1 MRSLKTSFKLATV
14 LCSALLLSCA
24 EMRGMQVGGYDLTPL
39 ADAGEK
45 LAKSTAATPEQEES
59 EIGRHMAGTLLGA
72 SPLDRSAQRQR
83 YVNRVGRWLTLH
95 SSRPH
100 LNWKF
105 GVMADA
111 DVNAFAAPGG
121 YIFVTEGLLDMLDSE
136 AELAGVLA
144 HEIGHVTQ
152 KHHLAAVRSNNLLGA
167 AIDVGAFLGDAATG
181 GQASA
186 QQREFASRVVNAS
199 KQLYARGLDKG
210 DEYEADQE
218 ALRLM
223 TLAGYDPYAFVAV
236 MQKLEAR
243 TGKDSAMALLLQ
255 THPRPA
261 DRLRAMDKSLASMDV
276 PGNLA
281 TLENR
286 FRRELR

>member
-1 MRSLKTSFKLATV
+1 MKQLKPAIRLAT
-14 LCSALLLSCA
+14 ALSTILLMSCA
-24 EMRGMQVGGYDLTPL
+24 EMRGMNVGGYDLTPL
-39 ADAGEK
+39 ASAGEK
-45 LAKSTAATPEQEES
+45 LAKSTTATPEQEEN

-72 SPLDRSAQRQR
+72 SPLARNGQHQR

-95 SSRPH
+95 SNRPH
-100 LNWKF
+100 LDWHF
-105 GVMADA
+105 GVLADN

-121 YIFVTEGLLDMLDSE
+121 YIFVTQGLLDMLDNE

-152 KHHLAAVRSNNLLGA
+152 KHHLAAVRSNNLMGA
-167 AIDVGAFLGDAATG
+167 ALDVGAFLGDAATG

-186 QQREFASRVVNAS
+186 QQREFGQRVVNAS

-210 DEYEADQE
+210 DEYEADRE
-218 ALRLM
+218 ALRVM

-236 MQKLEAR
+236 MQKLDAR
-243 TGKDSAMALLLQ
+243 TGRDSSMALLLQ

-261 DRLRAMDKSLASMDV
+261 DRLEAMDGYLAGMEV
-276 PGNLA
+276 PGKLA

-286 FRRELR
+286 FRQALY

>member
-1 MRSLKTSFKLATV
+1 MKQINSAIKLAV
-14 LCSALLLSCA
+14 ALSATALLSCA
-24 EMRGMQVGGYDLTPL
+24 EMRGIQVGGYDLTPL

-45 LAKSTAATPEQEES
+45 LAKSSTTTPEQEEM

-72 SPLDRSAQRQR
+72 SPLDRQTQRQR
-83 YVNRVGRWLTLH
+83 YVNRVGRWLSLH

-100 LNWKF
+100 LDWQF
-105 GVMADA
+105 GVLADA

-121 YIFVTEGLLDMLDSE
+121 YIFVTDGLLDMLDNE

-152 KHHLAAVRSNNLLGA
+152 KHHLAAVRSNNLMGA
-167 AIDVGAFLGDAATG
+167 AMDVGAFLGDAATG

-186 QQREFASRVVNAS
+186 QQREFAQRVVNAS
-199 KQLYARGLDKG
+199 KQVYARGLDKG

-218 ALRLM
+218 GLRLM
-223 TLAGYDPYAFVAV
+223 TQAGYDPYAFVAV

-243 TGKDSAMALLLQ
+243 TGKDSSMALLLQ

-261 DRLRAMDKSLASMDV
+261 DRLRAMDKSLADMKI

-281 TLENR
+281 TLEKR
-286 FRRELR
+286 FQQGVR